1 MNFHK
6 NARTTPHGRDL
17 MVRRVLDEGRTPA
30 SVATDLKSL
39 NYHYGPKK
47 RMIRN
52 DLNGQ

>member
-1 MNFHK
+1 
-6 NARTTPHGRDL
+6 
-17 MVRRVLDEGRTPA
+17 MVGVSGFEPPA
-30 SVATDLKSL
+30 SASLPTDLKSL